1 MAQKRV
7 VLEQGILKSNDL
19 LAQKVRADLQRRRI
33 LVINL
38 LSSPG
43 AGKTAL
49 LEALAPHLGQEMAVI
64 VGDMQTRRDAERLE
78 RHGIQAVQIV
88 TGGTCHLEARMVL
101 RALDNLQGT
110 PRYLFIENVGNLVC
124 PAGFD
129 LGEQQRWVL
138 LSTPE
143 GDDKP
148 LKYPEAFLTS
158 QVLVITKVDL
168 LPHVPFRIDQAEA
181 YARSLQPD
189 LQVFR
194 TSVVT
199 GEGIPELLH
208 HLRTLYRQQFP
219 DA

>member
-7 VLEQGILKSNDL
+7 VLEKGILKSNDL
-19 LAQKVRADLQRRRI
+19 LAQKVREELQRQRI

-49 LEALAPHLGQEMAVI
+49 LEALAHRFGAQMAVI
-64 VGDMQTRRDAERLE
+64 VGDVQTRRDAERLE

-101 RALDNLQGT
+101 KALQELSAR

-158 QVLVITKVDL
+158 HVLVITKTDL
-168 LPHVPFRIDQAEA
+168 LPHVPFDPEQAEA
-181 YARSLQPD
+181 YARSLNPR
-189 LQVFR
+189 LRVYR

-199 GEGIPELLH
+199 GEGLEALVADLEAAYH
-208 HLRTLYRQQFP
+208 HFFP

>member
-1 MAQKRV
+1 
-7 VLEQGILKSNDL
+7 
-19 LAQKVRADLQRRRI
+19 
-33 LVINL
+33 
-38 LSSPG
+38 
-43 AGKTAL
+43 
-49 LEALAPHLGQEMAVI
+49 MAVI
-64 VGDMQTRRDAERLE
+64 VGDVQTRRDAERLE
-78 RHGIQAVQIV
+78 QHGSQAVQIV

-101 RALDNLQGT
+101 RALEELQGT

-158 QVLVITKVDL
+158 HVLVITKMDL
-168 LPHVPFRIDQAEA
+168 VPHVPFDVDQAEA
-181 YARSLQPD
+181 YARSLNPR
-189 LQVFR
+189 LRIFR
-194 TSVVT
+194 TSVMT
-199 GEGIPELLH
+199 GEGLEALLA
-208 HLRTLYRQQFP
+208 HLEHTYRSLFP

>member
-7 VLEQGILKSNDL
+7 VLEEGILKSNDL
-19 LAQKVRADLQRRRI
+19 LAQKVREDLRRRRI
-33 LVINL
+33 LVTNL

-49 LEALAPHLGQEMAVI
+49 LEALAQNLGPQMAVI
-64 VGDMQTRRDAERLE
+64 VGDVQTRRDAERLE
-78 RHGIQAVQIV
+78 QHGIQAVQIV

-101 RALDNLQGT
+101 RALEELQGT

-158 QVLVITKVDL
+158 HVLVITKMDL
-168 LPHVPFRIDQAEA
+168 VPHVPFDVDQAEA
-181 YARSLQPD
+181 YARSLNPR
-189 LQVFR
+189 LRIFR
-194 TSVVT
+194 TSVMT
-199 GEGIPELLH
+199 GEGLEALLA
-208 HLRTLYRQQFP
+208 HLEHTYRSLFP

>member
-19 LAQKVRADLQRRRI
+19 LAQRVREDLRRRRI
-33 LVINL
+33 LVTNL

-49 LEALAPHLGQEMAVI
+49 LEALAQHLGPQMAVI
-64 VGDMQTRRDAERLE
+64 VGDVQTRRDAERLE

-101 RALDNLQGT
+101 RALEKLQGT
-110 PRYLFIENVGNLVC
+110 PRFLFIENVGNLVC

-168 LPHVPFRIDQAEA
+168 LPHVPFQVEQAEA
-181 YARSLQPD
+181 FARSLQPD
-189 LQVFR
+189 LRIFR
-194 TSVVT
+194 TSVIT
-199 GEGIPELLH
+199 GEGIPHLLEY
-208 HLRTLYRQQFP
+208 LEAVYRQLF
-219 DA
+219 AHA